1 MNKPLL
7 LAIFSVGIVPTLS
20 WSQGMA
26 TLNTNDVRMLVHSN
40 GFIGPDPGQ
49 PSSIGMEIPA
59 LSGHRTMNAAGL
71 WVTGVTS
78 GSQAHVAAHLF
89 NNAVDF
95 YPGPLSTDG
104 SASISQATMEEYDHV
119 WSVTADEI
127 ALHQAYFA
135 CVNDPNCVLEEEF
148 LGGYTIP
155 MDILTWPALGDI
167 SLGQALYLAPFVDLD
182 EDGDY
187 DPTEGD
193 HPCIL
198 GDQALYAIFNDK
210 GGPHQAS
217 GSSAI
222 GLEVHL
228 MAFAYDDDAALDQ
241 TVFVQYKIIDRGTVA
256 LSDLR
261 ICNYTDLDL
270 GCSDDDIIGTDAQRS
285 LLYVANGDDTDDGC
299 LGSSSGYGTA
309 PPAFGMVILKG
320 ALLEDDGLDNA
331 PIAEELFVNGT
342 GFGDGTIDNERF
354 GLSGSM
360 AYYREGPQA
369 LTDPS
374 NTTGFLGYSRMI
386 WKDAVNQTHG
396 GTGYSLSGGAVP
408 TLFAFPG
415 DTDPNGAGT
424 GGVPQGPWS
433 ASLSELGNIR
443 DPRAVASMGPSELD
457 PGEHI
462 NLLVAYVY
470 ARAEDPDP
478 LASVAALQAR
488 VDSIRAF
495 AEEIPGMF
503 DRPEEEPF
511 TCNAAPVVNGV
522 REAERTALSMYPVPA
537 HDRLFLRTEGL
548 ATGAMLTIHDVHGR
562 LVLQRAVSGVLT
574 EVELINVEPGAY
586 VVRAVGKD
594 RTMTAAFIKD

>member
-7 LAIFSVGIVPTLS
+7 LAIFCVGTLPTLS

-59 LSGHRTMNAAGL
+59 LSGHRTMNASGL

-78 GSQAHVAAHLF
+78 DGQGRVAAHLF
-89 NNAVDF
+89 NDAVDF

-104 SASISQATMEEYDHV
+104 SASISPETMQAYDHV
-119 WSVTADEI
+119 WSVTAEEI

-135 CVNDPNCVLEEEF
+135 CVSDPNCVPEEEF
-148 LGGYTIP
+148 PGGYTIP

-167 SLGQALYLAPFVDLD
+167 SLGHALYLAPFVDVD
-182 EDGDY
+182 ADGDY
-187 DPTEGD
+187 DPMQGD

-210 GGPHQAS
+210 GGPHQTS
-217 GSSAI
+217 NSVGI

-241 TVFVQYKIIDRGTVA
+241 TVFVQYKIIDRGTAA
-256 LSDLR
+256 LNDLR
-261 ICNYTDLDL
+261 ICNYADLDL
-270 GCSDDDIIGTDAQRS
+270 GCSDDDVIGTDAQRS
-285 LLYVANGDDTDDGC
+285 LLYVANGDATDDGC
-299 LGSSSGYGTA
+299 IGGSNGYGIA
-309 PPAFGMVILKG
+309 PPAFGMAILKG
-320 ALLEDDGLDNA
+320 PLLEADGLDNA
-331 PIAEELFVNGT
+331 PIAEELHVNGT
-342 GFGDGTIDNERF
+342 GFGDGTVDNERF

-360 AYYREGPQA
+360 AFYRDGTQA
-369 LTDPS
+369 VTDPV
-374 NTTGFLGYSRMI
+374 NIGGFVGYSRTI
-386 WKDAVNQTHG
+386 WKDALYQTHG
-396 GTGYSLSGGAVP
+396 GTGYSLSPGAVP
-408 TLFAFPG
+408 SLFAFPG
-415 DTDPNGAGT
+415 DTDPTGAGT
-424 GGVPQGPWS
+424 GGVPQGSWS
-433 ASLSELGNIR
+433 ASLAELGGMR
-443 DPRAVASMGPSELD
+443 DPRAVASMGPGQLE

-470 ARAEDPDP
+470 ARAGDPDP

-503 DRPEEEPF
+503 DRPEGDPF
-511 TCNAAPVVNGV
+511 TCNAAPVVNSV
-522 REAERTALSMYPVPA
+522 REMENLRMSVYPVPA
-537 HDRLFLRTEGL
+537 HDRMFLHTEGL
-548 ATGAMLTIHDVHGR
+548 AAGDMLTVHDVHGR

-574 EVELINVEPGAY
+574 ELELNDVEPGAY
-586 VVRAVGKD
+586 LVRAIGKN
-594 RTMTAAFIKD
+594 RTMTAAFIKE